1 MAGSTVTEDSQH
13 NLLMQNNLTQNTI
26 NAASSNTNKKRKLV
40 LHFDQHNTIQV
51 ACTLPGRSLTVEEGL
66 NNFLTAAV
74 WGYEDEESEW
84 QWLSE
89 EPSINKPPGHSNA
102 MSYFKYL
109 EKRIVKCPDD
119 RAELKKRTCEFVYS
133 EPGSQF
139 REFFDLY
146 LESLIYEPHWSPQEI
161 ETQPDETATD
171 GSNSVVANFIDR
183 TKLPCNTIPAGDPE
197 NRSLYHLILPDF
209 FDMMRRF
216 QREKRQ
222 FTVILRTMGIE
233 SHNFLATIRS
243 VFENKHKKFPD
254 LQPMHVNPNIGQ
266 IHRSANDIIELHID
280 GEVYDTDEA
289 IYEKLCSLEGVN
301 AIRDD
306 FAYWQKNNYEC
317 YAAKP
322 LWINLLDKNH
332 HHIIFDDNI
341 RLDSV
346 DDCIAN
352 LRLINSSVREY
363 ENVDFDYYNIFEKS
377 SIIQPNLIHLLNP
390 LQKSDSTKSYYYEKV
405 KKAEKVY
412 DLLLE
417 CESKLNIQTKS
428 DLDSSNGLKP
438 ESPKIDPSDIKSL
451 SSIKIGINTLVDLT
465 LATNNT
471 NSGETLS
478 DNQSNKYGKE
488 GTAITSEGL
497 KKNERTSD
505 LVHNKATLVKST
517 ATSRRKAKIKLERCL
532 SKEDEMILDKE
543 DNTVSTI
550 CSIQ

>member
-1 MAGSTVTEDSQH
+1 MIEGTVTEDYRQ
-13 NLLMQNNLTQNTI
+13 TQAVLKNTTLNSNI
-26 NAASSNTNKKRKLV
+26 NVSKKRKLI

-66 NNFLTAAV
+66 NNFLTSAV
-74 WGYEDEESEW
+74 WGYENEENGW
-84 QWLSE
+84 TWLSE
-89 EPSINKPPGHSNA
+89 EPSINKPPGHANA
-102 MSYFKYL
+102 ISYFKYL
-109 EKRIVKCPDD
+109 EKSIVKCPDD
-119 RAELKKRTCEFVYS
+119 RAELKKRTCAFVYS
-133 EPGSQF
+133 EPGIQF

-146 LESLIYEPHWSPQEI
+146 LESLIYEPHWERATVSPKKNEI
-161 ETQPDETATD
+161 EATV
-171 GSNSVVANFIDR
+171 SNFVDK

-216 QREKRQ
+216 QREKRR
-222 FTVILRTMGIE
+222 FAIILRTMGIE
-233 SHNFLATIRS
+233 SKNFLDTIRS
-243 VFENKHKKFPD
+243 VFENNHKNFPD
-254 LQPMHVNPNIGQ
+254 LQPTYVNPNIGQ
-266 IHRSANDIIELHID
+266 ILRSANDQIELHMD
-280 GEVYDTDEA
+280 GDVFDTDEA
-289 IYEKLCSLEGVN
+289 IYDKLCSLEGVN

-363 ENVDFDYYNIFEKS
+363 ANVDFDYYNIFDKS

-405 KKAEKVY
+405 KKAEKIY
-412 DLLLE
+412 DLILD
-417 CESKLNIQTKS
+417 CENKLNIQTKS
-428 DLDSSNGLKP
+428 DLDSSNGIKP
-438 ESPKIDPSDIKSL
+438 ESPKKADSEVQSL
-451 SSIKIGINTLVDLT
+451 SMVQIDVSNVRDLKITTNTINSDQAIESDGQTAEKTQEDRKGVNAAKSEDSLKE
-465 LATNNT
+465 NT
-471 NSGETLS
+471 TE
-478 DNQSNKYGKE
+478 
-488 GTAITSEGL
+488 A
-497 KKNERTSD
+497 
-505 LVHNKATLVKST
+505 VKPT
-517 ATSRRKAKIKLERCL
+517 GTSRRKAKIKLERCL
-532 SKEDEMILDKE
+532 SKEDEMKIDK
-543 DNTVSTI
+543 DDSTVSTI